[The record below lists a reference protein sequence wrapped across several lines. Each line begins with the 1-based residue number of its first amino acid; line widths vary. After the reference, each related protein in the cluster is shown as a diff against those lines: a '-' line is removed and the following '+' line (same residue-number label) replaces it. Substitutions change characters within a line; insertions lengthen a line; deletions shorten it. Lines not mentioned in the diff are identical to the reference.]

1 MLEYTFVSVAVILI
15 LTSGG
20 DKYLLS
26 LTNLSFLWGPF
37 TNIMHW
43 WINCFKTRTTLSNR
57 VDPSCSLGGSW
68 ISPKS
73 RSGLLTHLPPLS
85 SRCLGYLL
93 VPRKTPDRWW
103 WLKLRALQK
112 QKPFF
117 YLGSNPLKSPCA
129 NFRRH
134 SRWVPSSL
142 QNIGDFGAAVNRGR
156 MI

>member
-112 QKPFF
+112 QKPFSTSVQIPSKVREQISDVTAGESRA
-117 YLGSNPLKSPCA
+117 L
-129 NFRRH
+129 FRI
-134 SRWVPSSL
+134 SATSEQL
-142 QNIGDFGAAVNRGR
+142 
-156 MI
+156 